1 MSGPRRLVLVGA
13 GGAGREIGELIR
25 SCPSWLARHGVTSIV
40 HVDDR
45 TVTGL
50 EVVDTIDG
58 YRPRPDD
65 LVLCAV
71 GGPALRSRLA
81 ESLEQRGAR
90 FTTFVHESAVV
101 LPSASLGTGSV
112 VYPNAVITTDV
123 RVGRHAHISTAA
135 VLGHDAR
142 IGDHVTVSGAAQVL
156 GGAVVGDRSQIA
168 CSAVVLPS
176 ARVGDD
182 VLVGAG
188 SIVLRRARSG
198 ETVFGN
204 PARTLSRSRA

>member
-1 MSGPRRLVLVGA
+1 M
-13 GGAGREIGELIR
+13 R
-25 SCPSWLARHGVTSIV
+25 SCPGWLARHDIARIV

-45 TVTGL
+45 TVPGL

-65 LVLCAV
+65 LVLCTV
-71 GGPALRSRLA
+71 GAPALRSRLA
-81 ESLEQRGAR
+81 EGLEQRGAR
-90 FTTFVHESAVV
+90 FATFVHDSALV
-101 LPSASLGTGSV
+101 LPSASLGEGSV

-123 RVGRHAHISTAA
+123 RVGRHAHISIAA
-135 VLGHDAR
+135 VLGHDAWL
-142 IGDHVTVSGAAQVL
+142 GDHVTVSSAAQVL
-156 GGAVVGDRSQIA
+156 GSAVVGHRSQIA

-188 SIVLRRARSG
+188 SVVLRRARSG
-198 ETVFGN
+198 ETVFGH
-204 PARTLSRSRA
+204 PARTVSRSRA